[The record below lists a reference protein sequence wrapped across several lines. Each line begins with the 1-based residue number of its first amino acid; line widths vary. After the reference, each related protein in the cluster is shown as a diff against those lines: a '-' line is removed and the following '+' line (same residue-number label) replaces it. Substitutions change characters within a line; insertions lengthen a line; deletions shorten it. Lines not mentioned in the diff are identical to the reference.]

1 MSAPVDKFSFNGYV
15 SSTPKSKLTAE
26 IDIRLNP
33 WKKQSIIDITYI
45 LNFIRMQVNPEKI
58 ALAAHINIVTN
69 LYLLVFCKN
78 VPTKIDPTTPPPM
91 NTAPK

>member
-1 MSAPVDKFSFNGYV
+1 
-15 SSTPKSKLTAE
+15 
-26 IDIRLNP
+26 
-33 WKKQSIIDITYI
+33 
-45 LNFIRMQVNPEKI
+45 MQVNPEKI
-58 ALAAHINIVTN
+58 ALATHINIVTN

>member
-1 MSAPVDKFSFNGYV
+1 
-15 SSTPKSKLTAE
+15 
-26 IDIRLNP
+26 
-33 WKKQSIIDITYI
+33 
-45 LNFIRMQVNPEKI
+45 MQVNPEKI

-78 VPTKIDPTTPPPM
+78 VPTRIDPTTPPPM